1 MKGFMVEI
9 AVKCGE
15 KDLLATKSFMAHGT
29 SLLLV
34 WRF

>member
-9 AVKCGE
+9 TVKCGE
-15 KDLLATKSFMAHGT
+15 QDLLATKAFTAHGL

-34 WRF
+34 